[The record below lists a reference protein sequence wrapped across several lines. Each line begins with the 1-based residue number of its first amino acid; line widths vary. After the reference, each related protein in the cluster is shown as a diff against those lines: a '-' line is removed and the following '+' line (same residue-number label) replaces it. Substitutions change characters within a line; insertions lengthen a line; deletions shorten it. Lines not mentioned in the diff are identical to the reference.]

1 MTNKIF
7 ISIITCLLLSL
18 FNIQKADAL
27 YIREYTE
34 ERPLIIVSDWEFPP
48 YEFRNDLG
56 EPDGYNVEVLTR
68 ILDYLEI
75 PHRFIMQE
83 WYQATKTFDRRE
95 ADLIH
100 ALSYLYN
107 RRPYVMTQNMIT
119 YYKIKVARL
128 NSTKPLTM
136 LNQLGSDDTLVFKT
150 NDYAALQI
158 KDRKD
163 LKFITQHHSPKDALS
178 GIRKGQYKYYTWG
191 EYPLKLKVK
200 ELGLDSIAFDDIDIP
215 TGELR
220 IIGYDKELIDAI
232 DETYARLEQS
242 GELASI
248 HDKWFHPERT
258 RNNASPIALFILVG
272 SIITVIIIFLMSRLI
287 RSRVQ
292 SAIHKSLDLNQM
304 MTQALSMGNYYVIE
318 YDIKTK
324 HLWNVYGNLLP
335 EQGMDIYEYESHI
348 LSNERQ
354 DFDHEISDMS
364 TGKAKQW
371 AVKHHWNK
379 GTTEAPDWRYIEGHT
394 ILEKKDGKPRYLIN
408 TFKDLTQEVKEEQI
422 NLEMGTKHQQMFET
436 NLVPMSFYTKEG
448 KLIDVNKRMRELCG
462 FSNPGVEEYFRN
474 TNMMDAP
481 TIKGQF
487 EPDGREN
494 FHVCH
499 HMYFPEV
506 GVDNYIEFKISPAF
520 DDNGELQYYV
530 VTSLDL
536 TAERTMYLEQRKH
549 AKQIHLQNQII
560 NQYEEKF
567 FYLLE
572 NSQMYVWRSNL
583 KTKMLSYSRSLR
595 NVEYEESMDEFNKNL
610 FEDERQSSATAIA
623 SPEEMSKPFNVI
635 HHFHHTHYS
644 NHPVW
649 LAISGIPTF
658 TKTGERIGFF
668 GIARN
673 ITKLIE
679 VQQKLKEETERAENS
694 GKMKSAFLANMTHEI
709 RTPLNAIVGFSDL
722 LPMVETN
729 NERMEFIRIIR
740 NNCDMLMRLINDI
753 LEASS
758 MGQALAIRPMEVD
771 FSKSFDDLCQVLA
784 QRVQEIGIEFIK
796 DNPYESFPATVDIGR
811 IQQVL
816 TNFTTNAVKYTKE
829 GHIKVGY
836 REQDGGIYFYCE
848 DTGVGIP
855 LEKQNTIFERFVKLN
870 DFVQGTGLGLSI
882 CKSIAERC
890 GGKIGVY
897 SEGEGQGSTFWFW
910 IPKIIKIK
918 EDETH
923 AKK

>member
-1 MTNKIF
+1 MTNKIL
-7 ISIITCLLLSL
+7 ISIITGLVLSL
-18 FNIQKADAL
+18 FNIQKAKAT

-48 YEFRNDLG
+48 YEFRNDIG
-56 EPDGYNVEVLTR
+56 EPDGYNVEVLSK
-68 ILDYLEI
+68 ILDYLDI
-75 PHRFIMQE
+75 PHRYIMQE
-83 WYQATKTFDRRE
+83 WYQATKTFDKRE

-119 YYKIKVARL
+119 YYRIKAARL
-128 NSTKPLTM
+128 SSTKPLAK
-136 LNQLGSDDTLVFKT
+136 LNELGANDTLVFKS

-158 KDRKD
+158 KNRKD
-163 LKFITQHHSPKDALS
+163 LKFITEHHSPKDALS
-178 GIRKGQYKYYTWG
+178 GIHYGKYKYYTWG
-191 EYPLKLKVK
+191 EYPLKLKIK
-200 ELGLDSIAFDDIDIP
+200 ELGLDSIVLDDIDIP

-220 IIGYDKELIDAI
+220 IIGYDKDLIDAI

-258 RNNASPIALFILVG
+258 KNNESPIALIILLG
-272 SIITVIIIFLMSRLI
+272 SVIMIIIAFLMGRLI

-292 SAIHKSLDLNQM
+292 TAIHKSLDLNQM

-324 HLWNVYGNLLP
+324 QLKNIYGNLLP
-335 EQGMDIYEYESHI
+335 KQGMNIQEYKSHI
-348 LSNERQ
+348 LVNERKE
-354 DFDHEISDMS
+354 FNLEIDQMT

-371 AVKHHWNK
+371 SVSHHWNR
-379 GTTEAPDWRYIEGHT
+379 GTAESPDWRYIEGHT
-394 ILEKKDGKPRYLIN
+394 ILEKMNGKPRYLIN
-408 TFKDLTQEVKEEQI
+408 TFKDLTQEIKEEQI
-422 NLEMGTKHQQMFET
+422 NLEMGVKHQQMFET
-436 NLVPMSFYTKEG
+436 NLVAMSFYTKEG
-448 KLIDVNKRMRELCG
+448 NLIDVNKRMRDLCG
-462 FSNPGVEEYFRN
+462 FANPEVENYFRKE
-474 TNMMDAP
+474 NMMNAP
-481 TIKGQF
+481 LIKNQF
-487 EPDGREN
+487 NPDSHEN

-499 HMYFPEV
+499 HMFFPEI
-506 GVDNYIEFKISPAF
+506 GVDKYIEFKISPVL
-520 DDNGELQYYV
+520 DNNGVLQYYV

-536 TAERTMYLEQRKH
+536 TAERSMHLEQRKH
-549 AKQIHLQNQII
+549 AREIHKKNETI
-560 NQYEEKF
+560 NQYEEQLL
-567 FYLLE
+567 YLLE

-583 KTKMLSYSRSLR
+583 NTKTISYSRSLR
-595 NVEYEESMDEFNKNL
+595 NIEYEETLEEYHKSMY
-610 FEDERQSSATAIA
+610 EDEQKSSTSAIA
-623 SPEEMSKPFNVI
+623 DSEAMSKPFNII
-635 HHFHHTHYS
+635 HHFRYTRYS
-644 NHPVW
+644 DHPVW
-649 LAISGIPTF
+649 LAISGIPTY
-658 TKTGERIGFF
+658 TKTGERIGYF

-722 LPMVETN
+722 LPVVDTN
-729 NERMEFIRIIR
+729 EERMEFIRIIR

-753 LEASS
+753 LEASN
-758 MGQALAIRPMEVD
+758 MGQALAVMPNEVD
-771 FSKSFDDLCQVLA
+771 LAKSFDDLCQVLA

-796 DNPYESFPATVDIGR
+796 DNPYDSFPATVDIGR

-848 DTGVGIP
+848 DTGTGIP
-855 LEKQNTIFERFVKLN
+855 LEKQSTIFERFVKLN

-890 GGKIGVY
+890 GGKVGVY
-897 SEGEGQGSTFWFW
+897 SEGEGHGSTFWFW
-910 IPKIIKIK
+910 IPKIINIK